1 MCDFGLISVPAAAA
15 TATAATA
22 ATTATATAAAGF
34 SWLAAASTAAGI
46 LGTGMSVLGGMQQ
59 SRYQAAVAKNNQ
71 RLAERQAED
80 ALRRGDLAEDQQRQK
95 TALILGTQRAGMA
108 GQGTALDEG
117 SPLDIVGDTAMVGE
131 TDALTIRSNAE
142 REAWG
147 YRAQAMNFGAQA
159 ALERNRAGLLGTGAS
174 LLSGGAGVLDRWS
187 TYRRAGAL

>member
-1 MCDFGLISVPAAAA
+1 MAAAAGPLGAVASAAAAVPAA
-15 TATAATA
+15 T
-22 ATTATATAAAGF
+22 GF
-34 SWLAAASTAAGI
+34 SWLAAASTAASI
-46 LGTGMSVLGGMQQ
+46 LGTGMSAFGGMQQ
-59 SRYQAAVAKNNQ
+59 GRYQAAVAKNNQ

-80 ALRRGDLAEDQQRQK
+80 ALRRGDLAEDQQRRK
-95 TALILGTQRAGMA
+95 TGLILGTQRAGLA

-159 ALERNRAGLLGTGAS
+159 DIERSRAGLLGTGAS
-174 LLSGGAGVLDRWS
+174 LLGGGVGILDRWS
-187 TYRRAGAL
+187 TYRRAGML